1 MNFRW
6 NNPSGNPSEMAQDA
20 NGEADRSDA
29 DCHYLDADLLG
40 ADLEVAGAIDAF
52 VSLED
57 VAPDADWAEVL
68 AAAWGVPCPS
78 SAELPDR

>member
-6 NNPSGNPSEMAQDA
+6 SNQSSDASKLARDA
-20 NGEADRSDA
+20 NGEADRNDE
-29 DCHYLDADLLG
+29 DCHYLDADL
-40 ADLEVAGAIDAF
+40 EVASAIDAF